1 MMVSRT
7 EYFAKGMPTRYFAL
21 ALGVI
26 YLLVGILGFIP
37 GLVHPPP
44 AGTPQLAVAN
54 GYGYLFG
61 LFPVNLVHN
70 LFHLLI
76 GLLGIGAYFRY
87 GMRATTAVGWP
98 SSMPC

>member
-1 MMVSRT
+1 
-7 EYFAKGMPTRYFAL
+7 
-21 ALGVI
+21 
-26 YLLVGILGFIP
+26 
-37 GLVHPPP
+37 
-44 AGTPQLAVAN
+44 VAN

>member
-1 MMVSRT
+1 
-7 EYFAKGMPTRYFAL
+7 MPTRYFAL

>member
-1 MMVSRT
+1 M
-7 EYFAKGMPTRYFAL
+7 
-21 ALGVI
+21 
-26 YLLVGILGFIP
+26 
-37 GLVHPPP
+37 
-44 AGTPQLAVAN
+44 AN

-87 GMRATTAVGWP
+87 GYARNYSPGRP